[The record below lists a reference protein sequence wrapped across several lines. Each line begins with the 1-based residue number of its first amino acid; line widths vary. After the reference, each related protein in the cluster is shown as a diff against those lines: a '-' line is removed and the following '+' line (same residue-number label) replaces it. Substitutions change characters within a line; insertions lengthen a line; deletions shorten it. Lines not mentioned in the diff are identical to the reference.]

1 MTVCDAVGGAT
12 VAITVELFG
21 TARMRAGVGVV
32 SLRIDPTTTMAELAQ
47 ALARECPAL
56 LGNALTDTGA
66 IAEGYALN
74 RNGLDFLASDSDA
87 PLNLRPGDT
96 LLLLSSQAGG

>member
-21 TARMRAGVGVV
+21 TARMRAGVGAV
-32 SLRIDPTTTMAELAQ
+32 SLRIDPATTMAELAQ

>member
-21 TARMRAGVGVV
+21 TARMRVGANAV
-32 SLRIDPTTTMAELAQ
+32 SLRIDPAATLIELAQ